1 MCQVDTSQHTHCLS
15 AREWWIL
22 KVNSRTM
29 LMKSPKRSSCGHLL
43 TRSLIVSGNL
53 NDGVCQELDSSFLFL
68 GAWLLAKWG
77 SLFQIGV
84 SLFRETESALFTGLS
99 KYSSILQCNYCIM
112 SKITCCIS
120 YLSAT
125 YLEAFILGYQFI

>member
-1 MCQVDTSQHTHCLS
+1 MTQANTHIAYLLGND
-15 AREWWIL
+15 RF
-22 KVNSRTM
+22 KVSSGTV
-29 LMKSPKRSSCGHLL
+29 LMTSPKRSSCGHLL
-43 TRSLIVSGNL
+43 ARSLIVSGNL

-68 GAWLLAKWG
+68 GARLLAKRG

-84 SLFRETESALFTGLS
+84 SLFRETESALLTGLS

-112 SKITCCIS
+112 SNIPCCIS
-120 YLSAT
+120 YLSAA

>member
-1 MCQVDTSQHTHCLS
+1 MTQANRHIAYLLGNG
-15 AREWWIL
+15 RF
-22 KVNSRTM
+22 KVSSGTV
-29 LMKSPKRSSCGHLL
+29 LMTSPKRSSCGHLR
-43 TRSLIVSGNL
+43 TDEDLIVSGNL
-53 NDGVCQELDSSFLFL
+53 NDGVCQELDSSSLFL
-68 GAWLLAKWG
+68 GAWLLAKGG

-84 SLFRETESALFTGLS
+84 SLFRETESALLTGLS

-112 SKITCCIS
+112 SNITCCIS